1 VSSTYATFTNRQV
14 EDQAVVTFGYPRGA
28 IGVVE
33 TGFLSRDPF
42 TIEMHGTQAS
52 LAYDGTENKLQMR
65 SAGSDTWQPRPVP
78 DDDADSFSRWVS
90 HIRDGTRADD
100 NLTRAVELSRLVS
113 AANLAAATGT
123 TVRYPGGTA

>member
-1 VSSTYATFTNRQV
+1 
-14 EDQAVVTFGYPRGA
+14 
-28 IGVVE
+28 
-33 TGFLSRDPF
+33 LSRDPF
-42 TIEMHGTQAS
+42 TIEMHGTKAS
-52 LAYDGTENKLQMR
+52 LAYDSIGNELRVR

-78 DDDADSFSRWVS
+78 NDDADPFSRWVT

-123 TVRYPGGTA
+123 TVRYPGGAA